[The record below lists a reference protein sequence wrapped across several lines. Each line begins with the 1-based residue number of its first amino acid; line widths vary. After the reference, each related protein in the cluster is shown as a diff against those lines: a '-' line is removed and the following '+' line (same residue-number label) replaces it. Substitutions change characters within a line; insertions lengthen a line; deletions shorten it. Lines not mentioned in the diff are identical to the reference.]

1 MLEPSQVRIQF
12 TEQNAHNELSPG
24 CEEVAMPLD
33 EDGPDPQPPPAGSGE
48 FTPAPRASD
57 ADREAALERLRTAF
71 VDGLL
76 TDEEFDQRAHAALT
90 ARSTGGLE
98 RLLVDLPLTSA
109 TSTPSTTSDQPVRFT
124 MAILGETQRRW
135 RWRVAP
141 RLTAV
146 CVLGGCVLDL
156 RAATFTAPVT
166 TITAVA
172 VLSGVDVLV
181 PPGVRVELSVYGLF
195 GDAGSL
201 VPEQDLPPDAPLVR
215 VRCFALLGGVEA
227 KPRLRRDMRAIDPRR

>member
-1 MLEPSQVRIQF
+1 LLSGSAPRAVQL
-12 TEQNAHNELSPG
+12 TEQSAHNELSPG
-24 CEEVAMPLD
+24 CEEDAVPLD
-33 EDGPDPQPPPAGSGE
+33 DDGPDRPPPAGSDE
-48 FTPAPRASD
+48 HTPALRASD

-71 VDGLL
+71 VDGQL
-76 TDEEFDQRAHAALT
+76 TEAEFDQRAQAALT
-90 ARSTGGLE
+90 ARSRGQLE

-109 TSTPSTTSDQPVRFT
+109 TSTTPSTASDRPVRFT
-124 MAILGETQRRW
+124 VAILGETQRRW

-146 CVLGGCVLDL
+146 GVLGGCVLDL
-156 RAATFTAPVT
+156 RTATLTAPVT
-166 TITAVA
+166 TITAVT

-195 GDAGSL
+195 GSADSL
-201 VPEQDLPPDAPLVR
+201 LPEQDLPPDAPLVR

-227 KPRLRRDMRAIDPRR
+227 KPRLRRDMRAIDP